1 MLETLVL
8 FLGIIIIIETF
19 NNFKSGIDYDS
30 WYFKTINRN
39 YLKSITKKQLFL
51 ASRLKSKKLSKR
63 NVQILVCTVALLLL
77 FMQSCICLAKN
88 SEYVGLEAG

>member
-39 YLKSITKKQLFL
+39 YLKSITKK
-51 ASRLKSKKLSKR
+51 
-63 NVQILVCTVALLLL
+63 
-77 FMQSCICLAKN
+77 
-88 SEYVGLEAG
+88 